1 MYHPICP
8 VCRSS
13 ETVKFS
19 VPRWRCNTCGR
30 TFRNRRAKR
39 KRRAAIEGY
48 VHDRTSYVRLGRRWG
63 VHKSTAYRRV
73 QAALKSR
80 INLLARTKRLLEEC
94 DHVLIVDGKHVRIR
108 GVVHTLFVAWD
119 RGLGKPIHYLLKEG
133 GEKDLWYWK
142 LLIDLRHIGYEPKA
156 FISDG
161 VLSFKELVAD
171 MYPELPH
178 QRCAVHVFLAARGKT
193 GRSKR
198 HAERISDFIEL
209 LKCILWA
216 RSLSEARR
224 RFKKIWLIRG
234 LTRRERF
241 VLKFLYPTLLQCFK
255 CTDPKWKKLKLP
267 RSSNA
272 IENVMGQIEARFK
285 TRRGAKSL
293 KATEILINEILL
305 RVKRQIINQ

>member
-8 VCRSS
+8 ICRSS
-13 ETVKFS
+13 KTVKYS
-19 VPRWRCNTCGR
+19 VPRWRCNACGG

-39 KRRAAIEGY
+39 KRRAAIEAY

-63 VHKSTAYRRV
+63 VDKSTAYRRV
-73 QAALKSR
+73 QKGLKNR
-80 INLLARTKRLLEEC
+80 INLLARTKRLINQC
-94 DHVLIVDGKHVRIR
+94 DRVMVVDGKHVRIK

-142 LLIDLRHIGYEPKA
+142 ILIDLRHLGYEPKA

-161 VLSFKELVAD
+161 VISFKELVAE

-198 HAERISDFIEL
+198 YPERISDFVEL
-209 LKCILWA
+209 LRCMLWA
-216 RSLSEARR
+216 HSLREAQRM
-224 RFKKIWLIRG
+224 FKKVWTIKG
-234 LTRRERF
+234 LSRRERN
-241 VLKFLYPTLLQCFK
+241 VLRFLYPTLPQCYK
-255 CTDPKWKKLKLP
+255 CMDPKWESLRLP

-272 IENVMGQIEARFK
+272 IENVMGQIEARLK

-293 KATEILINEILL
+293 EATEVLINEILL